1 MDAVLRG
8 AAIYLFLLV
17 LFRLAG
23 RRTFAEMTSFDFV
36 LLLMIGEATQQA
48 LLGDDFSVTNA
59 FIVIITLIGIDILF
73 SLAKS
78 HLPKLDKIIEGQ
90 PMIVV
95 EHGKPLL
102 QRLKRARISVD
113 DVLGAA
119 RELRGLEHIGQIK
132 FAVLEPNGNISIIPE
147 DEWR

>member
-17 LFRLAG
+17 LFRIAG
-23 RRTFAEMTSFDFV
+23 RRTFSEMTSFDFV
-36 LLLMIGEATQQA
+36 LLLVIGEATQQA

-73 SLAKS
+73 SMLKN
-78 HLPKLDKIIEGQ
+78 HLPWLDKVVEGQ

-95 EHGKPLL
+95 GAVPGELIGFVQLCFL
-102 QRLKRARISVD
+102 DDFRVLERIS
-113 DVLGAA
+113 GGNHPYGKNQCQTQHASSSTGI
-119 RELRGLEHIGQIK
+119 LR
-132 FAVLEPNGNISIIPE
+132 
-147 DEWR
+147 R

>member
-17 LFRLAG
+17 LFRVAG

-36 LLLMIGEATQQA
+36 LLLVIGEATQQA

-59 FIVIITLIGIDILF
+59 FIVIVTLIGIDILF
-73 SLAKS
+73 SMLKN
-78 HLPKLDKIIEGQ
+78 HLPWLDKVVEGQ

-95 EHGKPLL
+95 EHGKPFL